1 VAWKSLGAFPQDNV
15 SAHVEQGK
23 EQKRFQRVLKA
34 GLFCSILTLEDRN
47 RGGVFAEKLNGGNT
61 MDESDVYKA
70 KEAVQTAMKNG
81 SIKLVVII
89 GVVLAGIVLLNPW
102 AQIGAGERGI
112 VLNFGAV
119 QQNVMGEGLH
129 FRIPI
134 MQKVVPMDVKVQK
147 ATTDAAAASSDLQD
161 VSSTVAINY
170 HIIPDKAHVVYQSI
184 GIHFKERI
192 IDPAVQEVV
201 KAVTAKYTAEELI
214 TKRPA
219 VSDAMK
225 VTLTE
230 RLMLHNIAVDAFSI
244 VGFSF
249 SKIFME
255 AIESKQTAEQ
265 LALKAKRDLDRIKIE
280 AEQKITAA
288 QAEAESLRLQ
298 RANISLDLIELRK
311 VEANLRA
318 IDKWN
323 GILPQV
329 TGGGAVPFIGV
340 GDLQK
345 R

>member
-1 VAWKSLGAFPQDNV
+1 
-15 SAHVEQGK
+15 
-23 EQKRFQRVLKA
+23 
-34 GLFCSILTLEDRN
+34 
-47 RGGVFAEKLNGGNT
+47 
-61 MDESDVYKA
+61 MDESDAYRA
-70 KEAVQTAMKNG
+70 KEAMQSAMKKG
-81 SIKLVVII
+81 PMRLALII
-89 GVVLAGIVLLNPW
+89 GAILVFFMFLNPW
-102 AQIGAGERGI
+102 VQIGAGERGV

-119 QQNVMGEGLH
+119 QKDVLEEGLH
-129 FRIPI
+129 FRVPI
-134 MQKVVPMDVKVQK
+134 MQEIVRMDVKVQK
-147 ATTDAAAASSDLQD
+147 AETAAAAASADLQD

-170 HIIPDKAHVVYQSI
+170 HIIPDKANIVYQSI

-192 IDPAVQEVV
+192 IDPAVLEVV

-225 VTLTE
+225 LSLTE
-230 RLMLHNIAVDAFSI
+230 RLLAHNMAVDAFSI

-280 AEQKITAA
+280 AEQTITAA
-288 QAEAESLRLQ
+288 RAEAESLRLQ
-298 RANISLDLIELRK
+298 RANISPDLIELRK
-311 VEANLRA
+311 IEANLKA

-340 GDLQK
+340 GDIQK

>member
-1 VAWKSLGAFPQDNV
+1 MS
-15 SAHVEQGK
+15 
-23 EQKRFQRVLKA
+23 
-34 GLFCSILTLEDRN
+34 N
-47 RGGVFAEKLNGGNT
+47 R
-61 MDESDVYKA
+61 DIDQA
-70 KEAVQTAMKNG
+70 KEAMRVAMKKG
-81 SIKLVVII
+81 PARLALII
-89 GVVLAGIVLLNPW
+89 GAILVGFLFLHPW
-102 AQIGAGERGI
+102 VQVGAGERGI

-119 QQNVMGEGLH
+119 QDSVLGEGLH
-129 FRIPI
+129 FRMPV
-134 MQKVVPMDVKVQK
+134 MQRVALMDVKVQK
-147 ATTDAAAASSDLQD
+147 SLTNAAASSSDLQE
-161 VSSTVAINY
+161 VSSEVAINY
-170 HIIPDKAHVVYQSI
+170 HIIPDKANVVYQTI
-184 GIHFKERI
+184 GTSFKERI
-192 IDPAVQEVV
+192 IDPAVQEMV
-201 KAVTAKYTAEELI
+201 KAVTARYTAEELI

-219 VSDAMK
+219 VSEEMRA
-225 VTLTE
+225 TLSE
-230 RLMLHNIAVDAFSI
+230 RLRAYNIHVDAFSI

-298 RANISLDLIELRK
+298 RANISIDLIELRK

-329 TGGGAVPFIGV
+329 TGSGTVPFIGI
-340 GDLQK
+340 GDIQK

>member
-1 VAWKSLGAFPQDNV
+1 M
-15 SAHVEQGK
+15 E
-23 EQKRFQRVLKA
+23 
-34 GLFCSILTLEDRN
+34 
-47 RGGVFAEKLNGGNT
+47 EKDIY
-61 MDESDVYKA
+61 MA
-70 KEAVQTAMKNG
+70 KEMMQTAMKNG
-81 SIKLVVII
+81 PTRTAIIIAAILVL
-89 GVVLAGIVLLNPW
+89 VLFVHPW
-102 AQIGAGERGI
+102 IQIGAGERGV

-119 QQNVMGEGLH
+119 QENVLGEGLH
-129 FRIPI
+129 FRVPI
-134 MQKVVPMDVKVQK
+134 MQDIILIDVKVQK
-147 ATTDAAAASSDLQD
+147 AETDAAAASADLQD

-170 HIIPDKAHVVYQSI
+170 HIIPDKANVVYQSL
-184 GIHFKERI
+184 GIYFKERI

-225 VTLTE
+225 LFLTE
-230 RLMLHNIAVDAFSI
+230 RLLANNIAVDAFSI

-280 AEQKITAA
+280 AQQTITAA
-288 QAEAESLRLQ
+288 KAEAESLRLQ
-298 RANISLDLIELRK
+298 KANISTDLVELRK
-311 VEANLRA
+311 IEANIKA

-329 TGGGAVPFIGV
+329 TGAGAVPFIGV
-340 GDLQK
+340 GDVQK
-345 R
+345 K

>member
-1 VAWKSLGAFPQDNV
+1 
-15 SAHVEQGK
+15 
-23 EQKRFQRVLKA
+23 
-34 GLFCSILTLEDRN
+34 
-47 RGGVFAEKLNGGNT
+47 
-61 MDESDVYKA
+61 MDERDVYRA
-70 KEAVQTAMKNG
+70 KEAMQSAMKKG
-81 SIKLVVII
+81 PMRLGLII
-89 GVVLAGIVLLNPW
+89 GAILVGFLFLNPW
-102 AQIGAGERGI
+102 VQVGAGQRGI

-119 QQNVMGEGLH
+119 QKDVLGEGLH
-129 FRIPI
+129 FRVPM
-134 MQKVVPMDVKVQK
+134 MQQVALMDVKVQK
-147 ATTDAAAASSDLQD
+147 SLTNAAASSSDLQE
-161 VSSTVAINY
+161 VSSEVALNY
-170 HIIPDKAHVVYQSI
+170 HVIPDKANIVYQSV

-201 KAVTAKYTAEELI
+201 KAVTAKYSAEELI

-219 VSDAMK
+219 VSEAMRAN
-225 VTLTE
+225 LAE
-230 RLMLHNIAVDAFSI
+230 RLLVHNIAVDAFSI

-288 QAEAESLRLQ
+288 RAEAESLRLQ
-298 RANISLDLIELRK
+298 RANISPDLIELRK
-311 VEANLRA
+311 IEANLRA

-340 GDLQK
+340 GDIQK